1 MKFKS
6 YVEEEFGDRFEVAI
20 YPNDTL
26 GKLDNAIPSLQ
37 SGAVDI
43 RVGVPNTKVGGAILW
58 APSLTDVS
66 LERLN
71 ELLQGGEL
79 RTLLEEGCQDNGS
92 ILLSVFPAHYRVVT
106 SKEKVQE
113 PADFSRVIM
122 RTISGTGA
130 EAAYWQSLGVYIH
143 SMDLRQV
150 NNALQMGIVNSQEN
164 PLSITV
170 SYGIEKNQNYV
181 IDARHKIYF
190 DSLQVSETFWDS
202 LKEED
207 QKRFIEIAQKTE
219 EYAERVENEEESLD
233 RDIFIQQGLE
243 WVELPDET
251 RRWMR
256 ETGGTAAEQSLRA
269 SNGDEWMD
277 NLLAILNS

>member
-1 MKFKS
+1 M
-6 YVEEEFGDRFEVAI
+6 
-20 YPNDTL
+20 
-26 GKLDNAIPSLQ
+26 
-37 SGAVDI
+37 
-43 RVGVPNTKVGGAILW
+43 
-58 APSLTDVS
+58 
-66 LERLN
+66 
-71 ELLQGGEL
+71 
-79 RTLLEEGCQDNGS
+79 
-92 ILLSVFPAHYRVVT
+92 
-106 SKEKVQE
+106 QE

-207 QKRFIEIAQKTE
+207 
-219 EYAERVENEEESLD
+219 
-233 RDIFIQQGLE
+233 
-243 WVELPDET
+243 
-251 RRWMR
+251 RRSVLSRSRRRRKNM
-256 ETGGTAAEQSLRA
+256 QSV
-269 SNGDEWMD
+269 
-277 NLLAILNS
+277 

>member
-1 MKFKS
+1 M
-6 YVEEEFGDRFEVAI
+6 
-20 YPNDTL
+20 
-26 GKLDNAIPSLQ
+26 
-37 SGAVDI
+37 
-43 RVGVPNTKVGGAILW
+43 
-58 APSLTDVS
+58 
-66 LERLN
+66 
-71 ELLQGGEL
+71 
-79 RTLLEEGCQDNGS
+79 
-92 ILLSVFPAHYRVVT
+92 
-106 SKEKVQE
+106 
-113 PADFSRVIM
+113 
-122 RTISGTGA
+122 
-130 EAAYWQSLGVYIH
+130 
-143 SMDLRQV
+143 
-150 NNALQMGIVNSQEN
+150 
-164 PLSITV
+164 
-170 SYGIEKNQNYV
+170 

-233 RDIFIQQGLE
+233 RDILTQQGLE

-256 ETGGTAAEQSLRA
+256 ETGGAAAEQSLRA

>member
-1 MKFKS
+1 M
-6 YVEEEFGDRFEVAI
+6 
-20 YPNDTL
+20 
-26 GKLDNAIPSLQ
+26 
-37 SGAVDI
+37 
-43 RVGVPNTKVGGAILW
+43 
-58 APSLTDVS
+58 
-66 LERLN
+66 
-71 ELLQGGEL
+71 
-79 RTLLEEGCQDNGS
+79 
-92 ILLSVFPAHYRVVT
+92 
-106 SKEKVQE
+106 
-113 PADFSRVIM
+113 
-122 RTISGTGA
+122 
-130 EAAYWQSLGVYIH
+130 
-143 SMDLRQV
+143 

-233 RDIFIQQGLE
+233 RNILIQQGLE

>member
-1 MKFKS
+1 M
-6 YVEEEFGDRFEVAI
+6 
-20 YPNDTL
+20 
-26 GKLDNAIPSLQ
+26 
-37 SGAVDI
+37 
-43 RVGVPNTKVGGAILW
+43 
-58 APSLTDVS
+58 
-66 LERLN
+66 
-71 ELLQGGEL
+71 
-79 RTLLEEGCQDNGS
+79 
-92 ILLSVFPAHYRVVT
+92 
-106 SKEKVQE
+106 
-113 PADFSRVIM
+113 
-122 RTISGTGA
+122 
-130 EAAYWQSLGVYIH
+130 
-143 SMDLRQV
+143 
-150 NNALQMGIVNSQEN
+150 NNALQMGIVNSQDN

-233 RDIFIQQGLE
+233 RDILTQQGLE

-256 ETGGTAAEQSLRA
+256 EIGGAAAEQSLRA

>member
-1 MKFKS
+1 M
-6 YVEEEFGDRFEVAI
+6 
-20 YPNDTL
+20 
-26 GKLDNAIPSLQ
+26 
-37 SGAVDI
+37 DI
-43 RVGVPNTKVGGAILW
+43 RVGVPNTKVGGAVLW

-92 ILLSVFPAHYRVVT
+92 ILLSVFPAHYRVMT

-233 RDIFIQQGLE
+233 RDILTQQGLE

-256 ETGGTAAEQSLRA
+256 ETGGAAAEQSLRA

>member
-26 GKLDNAIPSLQ
+26 GKLDNAVSSLQ

-43 RVGVPNTKVGGAILW
+43 RVGVPNTKVGGAVLW

-92 ILLSVFPAHYRVVT
+92 ILLSVFPAHYRVMT

-202 LKEED
+202 LKEEAGSVLS
-207 QKRFIEIAQKTE
+207 RSRRKTE
-219 EYAERVENEEESLD
+219 ECAERVENEEESLD
-233 RDIFIQQGLE
+233 RDILTQQGLE

-256 ETGGTAAEQSLRA
+256 ETGGAAAEQSLRA

>member
-1 MKFKS
+1 MTLS
-6 YVEEEFGDRFEVAI
+6 LIHIFGDRFEVAI

-26 GKLDNAIPSLQ
+26 GKLDNAVSSLQ

-43 RVGVPNTKVGGAILW
+43 RVGVPNTKVGGAVLW

-92 ILLSVFPAHYRVVT
+92 ILLSVFPAHYRVMT

-233 RDIFIQQGLE
+233 RDILTQQGLE

-256 ETGGTAAEQSLRA
+256 ETGGAAAEQSLRA

>member
-1 MKFKS
+1 MC
-6 YVEEEFGDRFEVAI
+6 
-20 YPNDTL
+20 
-26 GKLDNAIPSLQ
+26 
-37 SGAVDI
+37 I
-43 RVGVPNTKVGGAILW
+43 RD
-58 APSLTDVS
+58 S
-66 LERLN
+66 
-71 ELLQGGEL
+71 
-79 RTLLEEGCQDNGS
+79 
-92 ILLSVFPAHYRVVT
+92 YRVMT

-233 RDIFIQQGLE
+233 RDILTQQGLE

-256 ETGGTAAEQSLRA
+256 ETGGAAAEQSLRA

>member
-1 MKFKS
+1 
-6 YVEEEFGDRFEVAI
+6 
-20 YPNDTL
+20 
-26 GKLDNAIPSLQ
+26 
-37 SGAVDI
+37 
-43 RVGVPNTKVGGAILW
+43 
-58 APSLTDVS
+58 
-66 LERLN
+66 
-71 ELLQGGEL
+71 
-79 RTLLEEGCQDNGS
+79 
-92 ILLSVFPAHYRVVT
+92 
-106 SKEKVQE
+106 
-113 PADFSRVIM
+113 
-122 RTISGTGA
+122 
-130 EAAYWQSLGVYIH
+130 
-143 SMDLRQV
+143 MDLRQV
-150 NNALQMGIVNSQEN
+150 NNALHMGIVNSQEN

-233 RDIFIQQGLE
+233 RDILTQQGLE

-256 ETGGTAAEQSLRA
+256 ETGGAAAEQSLRA
-269 SNGDEWMD
+269 SNGR
-277 NLLAILNS
+277 